1 MPHRFADYMWTQAA
15 ENARVD
21 HAGARRGSVRAVREW
36 FVTVLAL
43 DTHEGVKELQAA
55 GFTDVQAEAVTR
67 VVRRAQ
73 DVDLSDLA
81 TKGVLAAVRA
91 DLAAVKAELQA
102 EIAAVRSEVHLGL
115 AGAKA
120 DLAAIKASFE
130 RSLADT
136 KTELL
141 KWITG
146 AIGLQTVLIL
156 GAVVTL
162 VRMMP

>member
-1 MPHRFADYMWTQAA
+1 M
-15 ENARVD
+15 
-21 HAGARRGSVRAVREW
+21 
-36 FVTVLAL
+36 
-43 DTHEGVKELQAA
+43 
-55 GFTDVQAEAVTR
+55 
-67 VVRRAQ
+67 
-73 DVDLSDLA
+73 
-81 TKGVLAAVRA
+81 
-91 DLAAVKAELQA
+91 KAELQA

>member
-73 DVDLSDLA
+73 DVDLSNLA
-81 TKGVLAAVRA
+81 T
-91 DLAAVKAELQA
+91 
-102 EIAAVRSEVHLGL
+102 
-115 AGAKA
+115 
-120 DLAAIKASFE
+120 
-130 RSLADT
+130 
-136 KTELL
+136 
-141 KWITG
+141 
-146 AIGLQTVLIL
+146 
-156 GAVVTL
+156 
-162 VRMMP
+162 